1 MTGTFGRC
9 TGRSVKKIEDIF
21 NKRLPRSWEI
31 RKEFAMTTKEVV
43 VLLTRIAADL
53 TLMMGRPHDEHR
65 LERLITDI
73 RANIDRINRE
83 GVTK

>member
-1 MTGTFGRC
+1 MTDAFGDAPAGKRIIY
-9 TGRSVKKIEDIF
+9 KL
-21 NKRLPRSWEI
+21 RLPRPRGI
-31 RKEFAMTTKEVV
+31 RKEFTMTTKEVV
-43 VLLTRIAADL
+43 TLLVRISADL

-83 GVTK
+83 GITK

>member
-1 MTGTFGRC
+1 
-9 TGRSVKKIEDIF
+9 
-21 NKRLPRSWEI
+21 
-31 RKEFAMTTKEVV
+31 MTTKEVV
-43 VLLTRIAADL
+43 TLLARISADL

-83 GVTK
+83 GITK